1 MKDWLR
7 IFLEEIF
14 FQRCSPYHNNKKYHS
29 KQKYNSMSSFFS
41 SQWLF
46 TFRIILICF
55 LWYGASSTQSIVN
68 KMTLQVYAYPLTVTL
83 SSLVNNAI
91 YTIPLAKIMKVKYS
105 TVTRPYLLKT
115 LLPIAGLKAIALAS
129 AFFGLWKVPVSYA
142 QTVKATLPIFTVFA
156 SRCLKHEPQRPAVYL
171 SLLPIVAGVIIAS
184 FTEMSFNLAGLL
196 SSLFSTFLHSF
207 INVLIKKVF
216 DDTQMHPITLLC
228 VSSQLAAVI
237 LFPLWLLTD
246 GVTLSNELI
255 HGLKSGEQPPDFYFI
270 FLLFAAGFVSFI
282 QNLCAF
288 ALIHQLTTLSY
299 AITNT
304 TKRIAVI
311 VISLVIFKNPVTP
324 MNCFGMFLAVIGMFV
339 YNRAKENEQ
348 GSPKFLRKRDS
359 NNLTLKSSDSD
370 ARLLLSTTA

>member
-1 MKDWLR
+1 
-7 IFLEEIF
+7 
-14 FQRCSPYHNNKKYHS
+14 
-29 KQKYNSMSSFFS
+29 
-41 SQWLF
+41 
-46 TFRIILICF
+46 
-55 LWYGASSTQSIVN
+55 
-68 KMTLQVYAYPLTVTL
+68 MTLQVYAYPLTVTL

-91 YTIPLAKIMKVKYS
+91 YAIPLAKIMKVKS
-105 TVTRPYLLKT
+105 KTISKPYLLKT
-115 LLPIAGLKAIALAS
+115 LVPIALFKAIALAS
-129 AFFGLWKVPVSYA
+129 AFFGLWKVPISYA

-216 DDTQMHPITLLC
+216 DDTHMHPITLLC
-228 VSSQLAAVI
+228 ISSQLAAVI

-255 HGLKSGEQPPDFYFI
+255 HGIKSGEKLPDFYFI
-270 FLLFAAGFVSFI
+270 FLLFAAGFCSFI

-288 ALIHQLTTLSY
+288 VLIHQLTTLSY

-311 VISLVIFKNPVTP
+311 ERINYQYIKKVYSKFKN
-324 MNCFGMFLAVIGMFV
+324 II
-339 YNRAKENEQ
+339 RE
-348 GSPKFLRKRDS
+348 KRGIIQ
-359 NNLTLKSSDSD
+359 KK
-370 ARLLLSTTA
+370 RP